1 MVIYIRGADPAL
13 IKAID
18 KYAERKHLSRSAFLL
33 QALENMVSIQDFS
46 GMESRYKM
54 LLEKCLDVIEN
65 NTLALQKISAG
76 EEENQAPSDWR

>member
-1 MVIYIRGADPAL
+1 MEL
-13 IKAID
+13 IQLLLKLLINM
-18 KYAERKHLSRSAFLL
+18 RKENIFLEVPFYFK
-33 QALENMVSIQDFS
+33 QLENMVSIQDFS

-54 LLEKCLDVIEN
+54 LLEKCLSVIEN

>member
-18 KYAERKHLSRSAFLL
+18 KYAEQKHLSRSAFLL

-54 LLEKCLDVIEN
+54 LLEKCLSVIEN
-65 NTLALQKISAG
+65 NTLALQKISA
-76 EEENQAPSDWR
+76 EEEN

>member
-18 KYAERKHLSRSAFLL
+18 KYAEQKHLSRSAFLL

-54 LLEKCLDVIEN
+54 LLEKCLSVIEN
-65 NTLALQKISAG
+65 NTLALQKISAE
-76 EEENQAPSDWR
+76 EEEN

>member
-33 QALENMVSIQDFS
+33 QAIREHGINTRFFWYGIPVQNAS
-46 GMESRYKM
+46 GKVLVRY
-54 LLEKCLDVIEN
+54 
-65 NTLALQKISAG
+65 
-76 EEENQAPSDWR
+76 